1 MTRDI
6 LRNYD
11 ELNEDEKEFLDVF
24 REMKLMCEHARFKY
38 HRLQI
43 TNLINAYENLK
54 HLREEIQA
62 NYFSIYDELK
72 NDNLING
79 EIDADLWGITREHE
93 TEIWDSELRL
103 MNEIKTNLDIAIK
116 MIESGEVEQS
126 IIDEEN
132 SIS

>member
-1 MTRDI
+1 MTGDI

-11 ELNEDEKEFLDVF
+11 ELNEDEKEFLDVL

-79 EIDADLWGITREHE
+79 EIDADIWGLNREHE
-93 TEIWDSELRL
+93 SETWDSELRL

-116 MIESGEVEQS
+116 MIESGEAEQS

>member
-1 MTRDI
+1 MTGDI

-79 EIDADLWGITREHE
+79 EIDADIWDLNREHE
-93 TEIWDSELRL
+93 SETWDSELRL

-116 MIESGEVEQS
+116 MIESGEAEQS

>member
-1 MTRDI
+1 MTGDI

-54 HLREEIQA
+54 HLHEEIQA

-79 EIDADLWGITREHE
+79 EIDADIWGLNREHE
-93 TEIWDSELRL
+93 SETWDSELRL

-116 MIESGEVEQS
+116 MIESGEAEQS

>member
-1 MTRDI
+1 MTGDI

-79 EIDADLWGITREHE
+79 EIYADIWGLNREHE
-93 TEIWDSELRL
+93 SETWDSELRL

-116 MIESGEVEQS
+116 MIESGEAEQS

>member
-1 MTRDI
+1 MTGDI

-79 EIDADLWGITREHE
+79 EIDADIWCLNREHE
-93 TEIWDSELRL
+93 SETWDSELRL

-116 MIESGEVEQS
+116 MIESGEAEQS